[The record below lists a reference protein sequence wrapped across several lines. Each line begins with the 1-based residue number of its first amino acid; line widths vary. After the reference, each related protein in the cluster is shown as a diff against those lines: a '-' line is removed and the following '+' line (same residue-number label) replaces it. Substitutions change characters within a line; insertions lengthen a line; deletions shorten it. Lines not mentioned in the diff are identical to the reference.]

1 LDVFFIFDDL
11 IFMAKI
17 KEGQLAIDF
26 VLPDQNGKLH
36 RLSDYKGKWILLY
49 FYPKDDTPGCTKE
62 ACTIRDFFPN
72 FKKLKRNTKQ
82 HENKNTPNNTKYNFR
97 VFSCVLKILVLFSWT
112 GKIINRLGYIFYIFL
127 IIASLM

>member
-1 LDVFFIFDDL
+1 
-11 IFMAKI
+11 MAKI

-36 RLSDYKGKWILLY
+36 RLSDYKGKWILFY

-62 ACTIRDFFPN
+62 ACIIRDAFPN

-82 HENKNTPNNTKYNFR
+82 HENKNTPNNTKYNFC
-97 VFSCVLKILVLFSWT
+97 VFSCVLKILVLFSVYVMR
-112 GKIINRLGYIFYIFL
+112 KKEVV
-127 IIASLM
+127 